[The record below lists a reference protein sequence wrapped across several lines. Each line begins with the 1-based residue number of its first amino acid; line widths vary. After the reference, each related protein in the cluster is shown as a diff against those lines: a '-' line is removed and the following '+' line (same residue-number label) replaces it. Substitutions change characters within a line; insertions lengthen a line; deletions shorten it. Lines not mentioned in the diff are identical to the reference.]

1 MEIITIQCP
10 NCKGNLHLDKDT
22 EKCFCTYCRSE
33 VMVKESITTEGVT
46 LESLVKRGF
55 LSLEY
60 AEWTKAI
67 EVFDQAANID
77 PEHAMIYVGKL
88 MAELNLRQEFN
99 LGEHHQELVNY
110 INYQKAIRF
119 ADNDLKKRLQNY
131 NEQIIEKTRTQ
142 KEKEKLA
149 QQQKVERAFA
159 ALKSEHEKIDRL
171 KAEKIEANALKQRRI
186 IRNIIIIAVI
196 VILFFIGRAIIQ
208 NM

>member
-1 MEIITIQCP
+1 
-10 NCKGNLHLDKDT
+10 
-22 EKCFCTYCRSE
+22 
-33 VMVKESITTEGVT
+33 MVKESITTEGVT